1 MPCEVNRDDLLS
13 HNFARFS
20 FLAPFRPRIELKT
33 SWDDEKR
40 VPENPKEHDRE
51 KPQGCNGSPLSVIV
65 RPRGDWSRY
74 PVSKKKS
81 VLPGKRKK
89 ICEINKRHFYVWRE
103 SCYEREYYKN
113 EIFFW
118 LRVALWWIKSTL
130 TENE

>member
-51 KPQGCNGSPLSVIV
+51 KPQRMEALSLWSCVREVTDPVI
-65 RPRGDWSRY
+65 RFQ
-74 PVSKKKS
+74 
-81 VLPGKRKK
+81 KRRVFYLEREKK